1 MRRRLA
7 PYLVALLAA
16 AASVLGVMPR
26 PATGAPEHTVDYV
39 IIAGAAGLRWD
50 DVNPR
55 DTPTLWRLAQQGSIG
70 ALSVGSAHEPTCPGD
85 GWLTLGAGNYA
96 QLTTG
101 QMDSEVC
108 PPPGVTVVPQPGG
121 GAQIPGQEDRVVR
134 PNKQLPWGTQPGALA
149 ETVRCT
155 VAVGTGA
162 AIAAVHGS
170 DRVDKYEPV
179 LPDNPASL
187 FKTCPMSMVDLGTI
201 AGTGVN
207 RQAVAR
213 AIDNDLAR
221 VDAARPERSLLLVAG
236 LADTDTTS
244 RLHVAIADGPG
255 YGGGW
260 LTSSTTSRSGY
271 VKLIDLA
278 PTAVAARGRQELPKV
293 FAGAPAIRTSGRPA
307 DLIGAADRLADAD
320 HEASAQRRVSGRFFA
335 ILTFFQLV
343 LLAMVVPVLRRARRG
358 HGPAVRPAIPVRFVR
373 TIEILLVAA
382 SLAVPVALL
391 ADAVPWWRNPLPGLV
406 FTAVMM
412 ATLAL
417 STAVVVR
424 SRLQRGAL
432 GPLGWVAGAAAVL
445 VAVDV
450 VTGARLQLNGVAG
463 YSALAGG
470 RYAGLGTVRLGVFVA
485 GILLGAGCLALQVRR
500 PWRPVVMAVVGGV
513 GVVLVGS
520 PYLGADAGGAVALT
534 AGVCVAAAMSTG
546 GWLTFARLAWA
557 VLAGLAVTTGFAL
570 LDLQRPV
577 EQRGSLGRFVA
588 HVSDGTSTLV
598 VHRTGADNV
607 VTLAT
612 SPLTLLVVGSS
623 ALLFFALMRPWGGL
637 KRLFGLYPPVR
648 GAVAGIGVATLLAG
662 LVEGV
667 GFNVAGAAVA
677 SALPLVTL
685 ASLRVLRHADERTV
699 PPVVPDR
706 PAAVLIPAPASPSL
720 TGPIRVEPSGGSAVR
735 VEPSREA

>member
-1 MRRRLA
+1 MGRRIA

-16 AASVLGVMPR
+16 VASILGLVPR

-70 ALSVGSAHEPTCPGD
+70 ALSVGSAHQPTCPGD

-96 QLTTG
+96 RMTTRAL
-101 QMDSEVC
+101 DDDVC
-108 PPPGVTVVPQPGG
+108 PPPDVGVEPQPGG
-121 GAQIPGQEDRVVR
+121 GAQIPGHEDRVVV

-149 ETVRCT
+149 ETMRCT

-162 AIAAVHGS
+162 AIAAVHGR
-170 DRVDKYEPV
+170 DRVDNYFAA
-179 LPDNPASL
+179 LPDNPAPQ
-187 FKTCPMSMVDLGTI
+187 FKDCPMSVVDLGTI
-201 AGTGVN
+201 AGTGPN

-213 AIDNDLAR
+213 SIDNDLAR
-221 VDAARPERSLLLVAG
+221 VDAARPPRSLLLVAG
-236 LADTDTTS
+236 LADTDTSS

-278 PTAVAARGRQELPKV
+278 PTAVTARGRQELPKV
-293 FAGAPAIRTSGRPA
+293 FAGASAVRTTGRPA
-307 DLIGAADRLADAD
+307 DLLAAVDQLADAD
-320 HEASAQRRVSGRFFA
+320 HEAGAQRRVAARFFA
-335 ILTFFQLV
+335 ILTFCQLALLV
-343 LLAMVVPVLRRARRG
+343 LVVPLLRRARRG
-358 HGPAVRPAIPVRFVR
+358 PGPATHPANPVGLVRAV
-373 TIEILLVAA
+373 EILLVGA
-382 SLAVPVALL
+382 SLAVPAALA
-391 ADAVPWWRNPLPGLV
+391 ADLVPWWRAGLPGLV
-406 FTAVMM
+406 FTAVTV
-412 ATLAL
+412 AVLAA

-424 SRLQRGAL
+424 SRLRRGAL
-432 GPLGWVAGAAAVL
+432 GPLGWVAGAAAIV
-445 VAVDV
+445 VAADV

-470 RYAGLGTVRLGVFVA
+470 RYAGLGTVGLGVFVA

-500 PWRPVVMAVVGGV
+500 AWRPVVMAVVGGA

-570 LDLQRPV
+570 LDVQRPV
-577 EQRGSLGRFVA
+577 EQRGSLGRFLA
-588 HVSDGTSTLV
+588 QVSDGTSTLV
-598 VHRTGADNV
+598 VHRTGVDNV
-607 VTLAT
+607 VTMAT
-612 SPLTLLVVGSS
+612 SPLTLLVVGS
-623 ALLFFALMRPWGGL
+623 AAMLFFALLRPWGGL

-648 GAVAGIGVATLLAG
+648 GALAGIGVATPLAG
-662 LVEGV
+662 VIEGV
-667 GFNVAGAAVA
+667 GLNVAGAAVA
-677 SALPLVTL
+677 TALPLATL
-685 ASLRVLRHADERTV
+685 AALRVLGHADERTV
-699 PPVVPDR
+699 PPVVPAPDQ
-706 PAAVLIPAPASPSL
+706 PAVVLIPAPA
-720 TGPIRVEPSGGSAVR
+720 GPVDSEPSSAPR
-735 VEPSREA
+735 D